1 MTATR
6 GVSGKPRK
14 IACEVEM
21 MELRSPPIEAA
32 PPLGKRMPLPLPIVP
47 LEAGSA
53 SGVQSAQHSRI
64 RP

>member
-47 LEAGSA
+47 LGREAPRA
-53 SGVQSAQHSRI
+53 
-64 RP
+64 